1 MDELKKQCENKGRAL
16 PSWYKWVIVGL
27 CFIMVMFCL
36 GFCSSPYSW
45 YINYVVPYL
54 GVEESLYTIGK
65 SIRFITTAIVNLF
78 FGFLVVKFGTKKL
91 ILAGL
96 TSLAI
101 SMLCHA
107 FAENLVLIYVGGVFL
122 GLGLSW
128 TTTTMVGFVVNQWA
142 KENKGTIMGAVLASN
157 GIGATIA
164 TEVLRP
170 IIRSNAMGFRK
181 SYIIV
186 AITLAIIAVLML
198 VFYKDKQKSYANGE
212 KPAKKKAKRWQSWT
226 GIEFSEVVKKPYF
239 YVSLVCIF
247 LTGMVL
253 QSITGVATP
262 HLENAGLDAN
272 FIDITIIVHS
282 ITLCVFKFLTGFMYD
297 KLGLRIT
304 TGICMVTS
312 VIIMTCLALVTN
324 TTTGMVLAMIYSAFS
339 SLALPLETIMLPIYA
354 NDLFGEKAYGKTLG
368 LFVSVNTAGYAL
380 GAPLASL
387 CKDITGSYTFSLYL
401 GVGIM
406 VAIII
411 GVQFVINASKK
422 ERQRVAEQER
432 LSLEEVVVQDGDKVE
447 TVAN

>member
-1 MDELKKQCENKGRAL
+1 MDELKKQRQKNDRVL
-16 PSWYKWVIVGL
+16 PSWYKWIIVGL

-45 YINYVVPYL
+45 YTNYVVPYL

-65 SIRFITTAIVNLF
+65 SIRFITTAVVNLF
-78 FGFLVVKFGTKKL
+78 FGFLVAKFGTKKL

-96 TSLAI
+96 TSLII

-107 FAENLVLIYVGGVFL
+107 FAENLILIYFGGFFL

-128 TTTTMVGFVVNQWA
+128 TTTTIVGFIVNQWC
-142 KENKGTIMGAVLASN
+142 KENKGTIMGAILASN

-164 TEVLRP
+164 TELLRP
-170 IIRSNAMGFRK
+170 IIRSNTMGFRT
-181 SYIIV
+181 SYLIV
-186 AITLAIIAVLML
+186 ATTLAVITILML
-198 VFYKDKQKSYANGE
+198 IFYKDKTKSFTSLE
-212 KPAKKKAKRWQSWT
+212 KPTKKKAKRGQSWT
-226 GIEFSEVVKKPYF
+226 GIEFKEALKKPYF

-253 QSITGVATP
+253 QSITGIATP
-262 HLENAGLDAN
+262 HLENAGLNDN
-272 FIDITIIVHS
+272 FIDVTIIVHS
-282 ITLCVFKFLTGFMYD
+282 ITLVIFKFLTGFMYD

-312 VIIMTCLALVTN
+312 IVIMICLALVTN
-324 TTTGMVLAMIYSAFS
+324 STAGMVFAMVYSAFA

-368 LFVSVNTAGYAL
+368 LFVSFNTAGYAL

-387 CKDITGSYTFSLYL
+387 CRDITGSYTFSLYL
-401 GVGIM
+401 GAGLM

-411 GVQFVINASKK
+411 GVQFVINSANKIKK
-422 ERQRVAEQER
+422 QVQ
-432 LSLEEVVVQDGDKVE
+432 LEEEKLE
-447 TVAN
+447 ESVA

>member
-1 MDELKKQCENKGRAL
+1 MGELKKEIEKKERSL
-16 PSWYKWVIVGL
+16 PDWYKWIIIGL

-65 SIRFITTAIVNLF
+65 SIRFVTTAVVNLF
-78 FGFLVVKFGTKKL
+78 FGFLVAKFGTKKL

-96 TSLAI
+96 TSLTI

-107 FAENLVLIYVGGVFL
+107 FAENLILIYLGGFFL

-128 TTTTMVGFVVNQWA
+128 TTTTIVGFIVNQWC

-170 IIRSNAMGFRK
+170 IIRSSTMGFRK

-186 AITLAIIAVLML
+186 AITLAVIAFLML
-198 VFYKDKQKSYANGE
+198 VFYKDKSKNYLNVQKT
-212 KPAKKKAKRWQSWT
+212 KKKAKRGQGWT

-262 HLENAGLDAN
+262 HLENSGLN
-272 FIDITIIVHS
+272 PEFIDITIVVHS
-282 ITLCVFKFLTGFMYD
+282 ITLVLFKFLTGFMYD
-297 KLGLRIT
+297 KLGLRIS
-304 TGICMVTS
+304 TGICMFTS
-312 VIIMTCLALVTN
+312 IVIMVCLALVTN
-324 TTTGMVLAMIYSAFS
+324 SPTGMVFAMIYSTFS

-387 CKDITGSYTFSLYL
+387 CKDLTGSYNFSLYL
-401 GVGIM
+401 GAGIM
-406 VAIII
+406 IAIII
-411 GVQFVINASKK
+411 GVQFVINSSHKIRK
-422 ERQRVAEQER
+422 QVE
-432 LSLEEVVVQDGDKVE
+432 LEEMKKLAENKE
-447 TVAN
+447 TSIA

>member
-1 MDELKKQCENKGRAL
+1 M
-16 PSWYKWVIVGL
+16 
-27 CFIMVMFCL
+27 
-36 GFCSSPYSW
+36 
-45 YINYVVPYL
+45 
-54 GVEESLYTIGK
+54 
-65 SIRFITTAIVNLF
+65 
-78 FGFLVVKFGTKKL
+78 
-91 ILAGL
+91 
-96 TSLAI
+96 
-101 SMLCHA
+101 
-107 FAENLVLIYVGGVFL
+107 

-128 TTTTMVGFVVNQWA
+128 TTTTIVGFIVNQWC
-142 KENKGTIMGAVLASN
+142 KENKGTIMGAILASN

-170 IIRSNAMGFRK
+170 IIRSNTMGFRK

-186 AITLAIIAVLML
+186 AITLAVITFLML
-198 VFYKDKQKSYANGE
+198 VLYRDKSKNYSNVE
-212 KPAKKKAKRWQSWT
+212 KTKKKAKRGQSWT

-262 HLENAGLDAN
+262 HLENAGLNPD
-272 FIDITIIVHS
+272 FIDVTIVVHS
-282 ITLCVFKFLTGFMYD
+282 ITLVLFKFLTGFMYD

-304 TGICMVTS
+304 TGICMITS
-312 VIIMTCLALVTN
+312 IIIMVCLALVTN
-324 TTTGMVLAMIYSAFS
+324 SSAGMVFAMVYSMFS

-387 CKDITGSYTFSLYL
+387 CKDVTGSYTFSLYL
-401 GVGIM
+401 GAGLM

-411 GVQFVINASKK
+411 GVQFVINSSHKIRKQVELEK
-422 ERQRVAEQER
+422 EI
-432 LSLEEVVVQDGDKVE
+432 EVE
-447 TVAN
+447 SIA